1 MNSQATLEIEKEKI
15 RVQEPEILVIQT
27 AEMHARGTICG
38 KTLSPADKIAR
49 AIMHITSLYGQAIKK
64 ARGGWSC
71 GTHMNHVR
79 TALSHKIASTY
90 NDEQLLRFIEA
101 CVDCVGGQKS
111 LMDADKDI
119 KDMAADFLS
128 MRPAPLVHPP
138 ASWWRQVLEESD
150 DQN

>member
-1 MNSQATLEIEKEKI
+1 MNSKDTLKIEEDKI
-15 RVQEPEILVIQT
+15 RAQEPELLVKYT
-27 AEMHARGTICG
+27 AEMQGRDIICG
-38 KTLSPADKIAR
+38 RALSPADKIAR

-79 TALSHKIASTY
+79 TALSHKIASKY

-101 CVDCVGGQKS
+101 CVNCFDGRIS
-111 LMDADKDI
+111 FLDSDKDI
-119 KDMAADFLS
+119 KDMAEDFLA

-138 ASWWRQVLEESD
+138 ASWWRQALESD
-150 DQN
+150 N

>member
-1 MNSQATLEIEKEKI
+1 MNSQETLEIEKEKI
-15 RVQEPEILVIQT
+15 RVQEPEILAKHT
-27 AEMHARGTICG
+27 AEMHLRGKICG

-79 TALSHKIASTY
+79 TALSHKIAAKY
-90 NDEQLLRFIEA
+90 DDEQLLRFIEA
-101 CVDCVGGQKS
+101 CVDCFDGRIS
-111 LMDADKDI
+111 FLDSDKDI
-119 KDMAADFLS
+119 KDMAEDFLS

-138 ASWWRQVLEESD
+138 ASWLRKALESD
-150 DQN
+150 N